1 MTTRGRSHYLYISI
15 TYFSQ
20 KKTGK
25 RKESTTASLPGD
37 STFSLSE
44 SQNSRTSLK
53 NHLFLLRG
61 QHGRKQTKISTVQML
76 TSSRASQD
84 RRKPESC
91 GKSERSGHFERRP
104 QVSR

>member
-1 MTTRGRSHYLYISI
+1 MRGELYIMTMRGRGHYIYISI
-15 TYFSQ
+15 TYFSK

-25 RKESTTASLPGD
+25 SKESTTASLPEA

-61 QHGRKQTKISTVQML
+61 
-76 TSSRASQD
+76 
-84 RRKPESC
+84 
-91 GKSERSGHFERRP
+91 
-104 QVSR
+104 